1 MTRKLT
7 NDPAEMVAIGLE
19 RLGVL
24 ATDGN
29 DMTRPRLTTHSFS
42 GHADAIDQVAVALRH
57 AGFAT
62 EIDDDDARDVS
73 AQAMTVTDEPWLRE
87 AMVILCRV
95 ADRFG
100 VTYEGWEAL
109 ADQSHT

>member
-1 MTRKLT
+1 MTRKLA

-24 ATDGN
+24 VTDGN
-29 DMTRPRLTTHSFS
+29 DLTRPRLTTHSFS

-62 EIDDDDARDVS
+62 ELEEGDRDVT

-87 AMVILCRV
+87 AMTILCRV